1 MPQKTKLNNK
11 DIVLIS
17 LSVTLIII
25 CSWISIPL
33 MVPFTMQ
40 TFAVF
45 TIIGLLGTKRSTIAI
60 LIYIFIGA
68 IGIPVFSEFT
78 GGLGRLLGSTG
89 GYIIGFIFTALIS
102 GFIIDKLGK
111 SSIAMIFSMIIG
123 LLTCYLFGT
132 AWFIYIYTN
141 TTDPIGIMT
150 ALSWCVFPFIIP
162 DLLKISLAVLI
173 VKRVSKYIQV

>member
-1 MPQKTKLNNK
+1 MPQKSKLNNK

-17 LSVTLIII
+17 LSVTLIVI

-40 TFAVF
+40 TFAIF

-60 LIYIFIGA
+60 FIYILIGA
-68 IGIPVFSEFT
+68 IGIPVFSGFT
-78 GGLGRLLGSTG
+78 GGIGRLLGSTG

-102 GFIIDKLGK
+102 GFIIDKLGNN
-111 SSIAMIFSMIIG
+111 SLAMILAMVIG
-123 LLTCYLFGT
+123 LFLCYLFGT
-132 AWFIYIYTN
+132 AWFIYLYTR
-141 TTDPIGIMT
+141 TTEPIGIMT

-162 DLLKISLAVLI
+162 DFLKISLAVLT

>member
-1 MPQKTKLNNK
+1 MPQKTRLNNK

-60 LIYIFIGA
+60 LIYILIGA

>member
-60 LIYIFIGA
+60 LIYILIGA